1 MGGSEGLGGD
11 WGECMVTRGG
21 DLVGDLG
28 GEKATIEIGRG
39 LGLLQGVRITLPRGV
54 MEPLLVQS
62 ERFGVELRPP
72 FSLGMSS
79 DIRPS
84 VLLSSGAKRPV
95 GEVCRGVAG
104 AGALF
109 ALSMFSK

>member
-11 WGECMVTRGG
+11 LGDWTVTRGG

-28 GEKATIEIGRG
+28 GEKATMEIGRG

-62 ERFGVELRPP
+62 DKFGVELRAP

-84 VLLSSGAKRPV
+84 VLLSSEARRPA
-95 GEVCRGVAG
+95 GEACRGVAG

-109 ALSMFSK
+109 AFSMFSK